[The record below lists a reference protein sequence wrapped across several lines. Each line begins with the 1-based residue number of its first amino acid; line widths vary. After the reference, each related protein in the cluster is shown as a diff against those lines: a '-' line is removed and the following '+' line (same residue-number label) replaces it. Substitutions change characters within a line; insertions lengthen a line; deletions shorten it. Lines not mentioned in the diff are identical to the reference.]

1 MEKVT
6 ERNPIYRIKN
16 QHQVNTLRE
25 SVLVNYGEFAL
36 NVVDILRFINYT
48 ELSPVLALTKNDA
61 EYALD
66 SGVLVLKT
74 SGRSLPKKIIV
85 TPELRVLLQK
95 QLLML
100 HVEAKFLFSML
111 GGRSHRA
118 KNNDKP
124 ISRQSVWQWFS
135 SARNAVVATS
145 RDSGISDSAKL
156 TPSSLLLFEQGSGV
170 LLDAIDNL
178 VTRFGD
184 DISEQLLSML
194 TIEYK
199 HINSNI
205 NNQ

>member
-1 MEKVT
+1 MNKVI
-6 ERNPIYRIKN
+6 ERNPIYKIKN

-36 NVVDILRFINYT
+36 NVVDILRFINCA
-48 ELSPVLALTKNDA
+48 ELSSVLALTRNDA

-66 SGVLVLKT
+66 SGVLVLKV
-74 SGRSLPKKIIV
+74 SARSLPKKIIV

-95 QLLML
+95 QLMML
-100 HVEAKFLFSML
+100 HQDAAFLFSML
-111 GGRSHRA
+111 GGNSHRA
-118 KNNDKP
+118 KSVDKP
-124 ISRQSVWQWFS
+124 ISRQGVWKWFA
-135 SARNAVVATS
+135 SARSAVIATS

-199 HINSNI
+199 NINSKI
-205 NNQ
+205 NRR